1 MVKDIRELL
10 FNKATR
16 KMELLTTPVNRLGLD
31 LKRSPVQP
39 HMDRLMILLHR
50 RGIRLKPRFYL
61 GEDWGCVTGTSNIEV
76 GFYDADPL
84 LRELNQDVRGWAHEP
99 RVIDYLLRHETGHA
113 FCYMHRLYKLREFRV
128 VFDVKGKFFDTYPAT
143 DRFKPH
149 PWSRNYVNPN
159 RDHYAQK
166 HPDEDF
172 AETFGVWL
180 EPMSVWRRAYRNKKG
195 ALQKLDFVSRL
206 IARYG
211 DKAPDVEPDLR
222 KVDSPVEAIRATV
235 AEQLDASLTRYRAK
249 ATGYIDP
256 MLRKIGRYHA
266 RPAPSGAIPLADA
279 VASYRKFIEGIVVRH
294 ARVTSSQASSLM
306 SKIQSRARVLHLY
319 VPLADTEEKII
330 EVASLASCLA
340 TRFRLTGNILR
351 KG

>member
-1 MVKDIRELL
+1 MAKDIRELL

-16 KMELLTTPVNRLGLD
+16 KMELLTTPLDRLGLD
-31 LKRSPVQP
+31 LKRSPLQP
-39 HMDRLMILLHR
+39 HIDRLMSLLQS

-61 GEDWGCVTGTSNIEV
+61 GEDWGCVTGTNNIEV

-84 LRELNQDVRGWAHEP
+84 LRELNQDIRGWSHEP

-128 VFDVKGKFFDTYPAT
+128 VFDVRGKFFDTYPAT

-149 PWSRNYVNPN
+149 PWSRDFVNPN

-180 EPMSVWRRAYRNKKG
+180 EPRSVWRRAYRNKKG
-195 ALQKLDFVSRL
+195 ALLKLDFVSRL

-211 DKAPDVEPDLR
+211 DKVPETELDPR
-222 KVDSPVEAIRATV
+222 KVDSPVESIKATV
-235 AEQLDASLTRYRAK
+235 AEQLGASLTRYRAK

-256 MLRKIGRYHA
+256 LLKRVGRYHA
-266 RPAPSGAIPLADA
+266 RPLPAGAIPLAEA
-279 VASYRKFIEGIVVRH
+279 VASYRTFIEDIVVRN
-294 ARVTSSQASSLM
+294 ARVTPSQASSLL
-306 SKIQSRARVLHLY
+306 SKIQSRTRVLHLY
-319 VPLADTEEKII
+319 IPLAATEEKIA
-330 EVASLASCLA
+330 EVAALAACLA
-340 TRFRLTGNILR
+340 TRFALSGSITRTA
-351 KG
+351 

>member
-16 KMELLTTPVNRLGLD
+16 KMELLTTPVNRLGPD
-31 LKRSPVQP
+31 LKRSAVRV
-39 HMDRLMILLHR
+39 HIDRLLVLLQR

-61 GEDWGCVTGTSNIEV
+61 GEDWGCVTGTSSIEV

-84 LRELNQDVRGWAHEP
+84 LRELNQDIRGWAHEP

-128 VFDVKGKFFDTYPAT
+128 VFDVRGKFFDTYPAT

-149 PWSRNYVNPN
+149 PWSRNFVNPN

-180 EPMSVWRRAYRNKKG
+180 EPRSVWRRAYRNKKG
-195 ALQKLDFVSRL
+195 ALEKLDFVSRL
-206 IARYG
+206 IDRYG
-211 DKAPDVEPDLR
+211 DRTPEVEFDPR
-222 KVDSPVEAIRATV
+222 KVDTPVESIRATV
-235 AEQLDASLTRYRAK
+235 AEQLGASLTKYRAR

-256 MLRKIGRYHA
+256 MLKRVGRYHA
-266 RPAPSGAIPLADA
+266 RPAPAGAIPLADA
-279 VASYRKFIEGIVVRH
+279 VVSYRKFVEDIVVRN
-294 ARVTSSQASSLM
+294 ARVTPAQASSLL
-306 SKIQSRARVLHLY
+306 SKIQSRARVLHLCI
-319 VPLADTEEKII
+319 PLSDTEEKIA
-330 EVASLASCLA
+330 EVAALASCLA
-340 TRFRLTGNILR
+340 TRFALTGSILR
-351 KG
+351 SG

>member
-1 MVKDIRELL
+1 MIKDIRQLL

-16 KMELLTTPVNRLGLD
+16 KMELLTTPVNRLGLE
-31 LKRSPVQP
+31 LKRSPLQP
-39 HMDRLMILLHR
+39 HIDRLMGLLQHR
-50 RGIRLKPRFYL
+50 GVRLKPRFYL
-61 GEDWGCVTGTSNIEV
+61 GEDWGCVTGASNIEV

-84 LRELNQDVRGWAHEP
+84 LKELNQDIRGWSHEP

-149 PWSRNYVNPN
+149 PWSRDYVNPN

-180 EPMSVWRRAYRNKKG
+180 EPRSVWRRAYRNKKG
-195 ALQKLDFVSRL
+195 ALHKLDFVTRL

-211 DKAPDVEPDLR
+211 DKTPEVEFDPR
-222 KVDSPVEAIRATV
+222 KVDTPLESIKATV
-235 AEQLDASLTRYRAK
+235 AEQLGASLTKYRAK

-256 MLRKIGRYHA
+256 LLKRIGRYHA
-266 RPAPSGAIPLADA
+266 RPVPVGSVGLAEAI
-279 VASYRKFIEGIVVRH
+279 ASYREHIEDIVVRN
-294 ARVTSSQASSLM
+294 ADMTASQASFLL

-319 VPLADTEEKII
+319 VPLPAIEEKIM
-330 EVASLASCLA
+330 EVAALASSLA
-340 TRFRLTGNILR
+340 TRFSLTGTIR
-351 KG
+351 RSG